1 MPTYLWLDE
10 LPAEARGLR
19 PLTLDH
25 LRVPARRIPTV
36 GLLGRA
42 GATPAGAVTWEPR
55 QVPIACFLPSA
66 TPVAR
71 RLQLDAI
78 AADLAGTFSVRVNDA
93 LERELL
99 GILTGLDGNP
109 VRPRLTR
116 PNALPDFLILCP
128 DPIWRDT
135 VEQQTAAIGGAAAV
149 IPCGS
154 HPHLG
159 RTWVQDAASSRTLT
173 LRNGRGES
181 LRTLTLTGTLTA
193 GQYLE
198 VDHELQ
204 TVTRIDGLTRT
215 DVTDTWAPADAA
227 YFVFDPADR
236 PRLQH
241 GGTGDLVHFYRR
253 RWLV

>member
-1 MPTYLWLDE
+1 MTTYLWLDE

-25 LRVPARRIPTV
+25 LRAPARRIPTV
-36 GLLGRA
+36 GLIGRA
-42 GATPAGAVTWEPR
+42 GTTPTGAVGWEPR
-55 QVPIACFLPSA
+55 QVPIACWLPSA
-66 TPVAR
+66 TPAAR

-78 AADLAGTFSVRVNDA
+78 AADLAGTFSVRVNDHP
-93 LERELL
+93 ERELL
-99 GILTGLDGNP
+99 GILTGLAGNP

-116 PNALPDFLILCP
+116 PNALPDFLVLCP

-159 RTWVQDAASSRTLT
+159 RTWVQDAASSRTLR
-173 LRNGRGES
+173 LLNGRGE
-181 LRTLTLTGTLTA
+181 LVQTLVLTGTLTA

-198 VDHELQ
+198 VDHERQ
-204 TVTRIDGLTRT
+204 TVTLVDGLTRT
-215 DVTDTWAPADAA
+215 DVTDTWASPNAA
-227 YFVFDPADR
+227 FFVFDPADR

-253 RWLV
+253 RYLV